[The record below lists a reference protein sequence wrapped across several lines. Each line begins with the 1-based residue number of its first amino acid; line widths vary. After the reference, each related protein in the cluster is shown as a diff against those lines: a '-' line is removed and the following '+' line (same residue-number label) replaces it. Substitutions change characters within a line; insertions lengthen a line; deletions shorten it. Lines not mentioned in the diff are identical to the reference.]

1 MLTQVVLV
9 LEGQGWLEEE
19 FEPDYRGR
27 STGAKGWSVKE
38 EEGDD
43 NREWTSWSDW
53 R

>member
-1 MLTQVVLV
+1 MVTQAVLV
-9 LEGQGWLEEE
+9 LEGKGWLNSSQIQRKEH
-19 FEPDYRGR
+19 R
-27 STGAKGWSVKE
+27 SKGWSVK